1 MPAAPVNTVPNTTT
15 FDLQD
20 VVDSVNPTTDD
31 LVDCFADADSAQ
43 FDPAYEG
50 SKNQLLNFRNYGNQS
65 TGTGVTALDSSNYV
79 IGSYKTL
86 PGGTLGYKPATQKA
100 TDGSGTGFTANLY
113 IDAVNVNGRNQYV
126 WNGNYQITNAGS
138 GYAVGDEITF
148 AITGILPSNSIID
161 ARGYVDSVG

>member
-1 MPAAPVNTVPNTTT
+1 MPAPPANTVPNTTT
-15 FDLQD
+15 FTLQN

-50 SKNQLLNFRNYGNQS
+50 NKDRLYNFRNYGNQS
-65 TGTGVTALDSSNYV
+65 TGTGVTALDGSNYV
-79 IGSYKTL
+79 TGSYKTL
-86 PGGTLGYKPATQKA
+86 PGGNLGYKPATQQS

-113 IDAVNVNGRNQYV
+113 IDALVSNGRTQYI

-148 AITGILPSNSIID
+148 AVTGITSGNIVSD
-161 ARGYVDSVG
+161 AKGYVDSVG